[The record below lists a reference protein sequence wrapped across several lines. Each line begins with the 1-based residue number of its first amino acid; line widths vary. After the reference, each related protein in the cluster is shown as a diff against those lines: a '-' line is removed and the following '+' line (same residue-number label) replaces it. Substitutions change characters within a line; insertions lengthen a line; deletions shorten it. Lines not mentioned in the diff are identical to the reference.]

1 MNKNASFFRPLVLV
15 ALATIA
21 ASSAA
26 SAAWP
31 TDHLNQAFDWN
42 DPLIEMGNN
51 AYGTPASIWVD
62 GSGKVHAVAKCG
74 SFTALLLKASYPA
87 ITDDVLIALTG
98 SSSPYAD
105 EWYEAILSEAS
116 DTTRTGASGI
126 AFHKRTSVADIEA
139 GDILASSYVTV
150 DDTGHVMTVRSITLK
165 TANTTLPSGKTITGV
180 GSVNKYEVAI
190 YDATKSP
197 HGAYASNPAP
207 DTRYRLV
214 GSPIQV
220 WGSDDGVG
228 SGTIVIYEEVSTGRL
243 VAWAWNVSS
252 TTSSYYYAVAPNA
265 GTWEYRPMV
274 AGFLDGPGL

>member
-1 MNKNASFFRPLVLV
+1 MNRISTFSRPLLL
-15 ALATIA
+15 AACATLAT
-21 ASSAA
+21 SSAA

-42 DPLIEMGNN
+42 DPLIEMANN
-51 AYGTPASIWVD
+51 VYGAPASIWTD
-62 GSGKVHAVAKCG
+62 GGGKVHATAKCG

-87 ITDDVLIALTG
+87 VNDDVLTALTG
-98 SSSPYAD
+98 SNSPFAD
-105 EWYEAILSEAS
+105 EWYDAISNEAS
-116 DTTRTGASGI
+116 DSTRVDASGI
-126 AFHKRTSVADIEA
+126 AFHERASVADIEA
-139 GDILASSYVTV
+139 GDILASAYTLSG
-150 DDTGHVMTVRSITLK
+150 DTGHVMTVRSITLAA
-165 TANTTLPSGKTITGV
+165 ANTTLPSGKTITGV
-180 GSVNKYEVAI
+180 GAVNRYQVAV

-197 HGAYASNPAP
+197 HGAYASNPSP

-214 GSPIQV
+214 GNPIQV
-220 WGSDDGVG
+220 WATDDGVG

-252 TTSSYYYAVAPNA
+252 TTTSYYYAVTPNA